1 MVFSSHLFVYYFLPA
16 TLLVYYALPRAG
28 RHLWLALASYFF
40 YGWANPAFMALMF
53 VSTAIDY
60 VCGQR
65 IEALPAERVRP
76 RRAWLIVSIVA
87 NLALLG
93 FFKYFNF
100 ALDSYNALLAAV
112 GLGHLQPDL
121 VLRVALPLGISF
133 YTFQSMSYSL
143 DIYRGRARPLESVVD
158 FALYVSLF
166 PQLVAG
172 PIIRFSELADQLKE
186 RTHTF
191 EKFSRGVAFFGLGM
205 AKKILLANP
214 CGFAARFNY
223 LGLRYNTPLYGWVEE
238 QFGLSRAEFVIL
250 YSLGL
255 VDGVTASEIA
265 ASTAFPKNTLSRA
278 VSRLVKLGLIQRSE
292 GQADRRQ
299 QNLMLT
305 FAGHAILD
313 EAMPRFVALEEEMLA
328 PLSLVER
335 ETLSALM
342 AKVVLAMFD
351 SSAPAATVP
360 ERWPTATQTLKE

>member
-1 MVFSSHLFVYYFLPA
+1 MGTGAEML
-16 TLLVYYALPRAG
+16 G
-28 RHLWLALASYFF
+28 RHRLDTFTHARLW
-40 YGWANPAFMALMF
+40 
-53 VSTAIDY
+53 
-60 VCGQR
+60 R
-65 IEALPAERVRP
+65 
-76 RRAWLIVSIVA
+76 
-87 NLALLG
+87 
-93 FFKYFNF
+93 
-100 ALDSYNALLAAV
+100 
-112 GLGHLQPDL
+112 
-121 VLRVALPLGISF
+121 
-133 YTFQSMSYSL
+133 
-143 DIYRGRARPLESVVD
+143 
-158 FALYVSLF
+158 
-166 PQLVAG
+166 
-172 PIIRFSELADQLKE
+172 
-186 RTHTF
+186 
-191 EKFSRGVAFFGLGM
+191 
-205 AKKILLANP
+205 NP

-278 VSRLVKLGLIQRSE
+278 VNRLAKLRLIERSE

-305 FAGHAILD
+305 FAGHAVLD

-351 SSAPAATVP
+351 STAPVATVP
-360 ERWPTATQTLKE
+360 ER